1 MDMETQM
8 ENTKSPLV
16 SVVIP
21 TKNRKNLLSMAINS
35 VLTQTYKNIQLI
47 VQDNNSTDGT
57 SDIMTKF
64 QEDERVEYFRESRDL
79 TMTENWN
86 TGHQYARGDYFVR
99 LDDDNV
105 YFNNYIET
113 SIQAI
118 KTNNL
123 DLITFSA
130 VYLDL
135 PDGLFGED
143 YLHFE
148 ADDHIHLLD
157 ENLMTYMEFRS
168 LTDSNYSMY
177 SSKIITDILSAGEN
191 MYTTNLPDR
200 YLNYRIA
207 HLIGDKGYR
216 VGFSSQ
222 PMGIS
227 RYDYRPRQKSGYTFK
242 RYDYSNVLESL
253 EIQAAEDCQI
263 NFNMHRAL
271 TLKYFFDKHPSS
283 LHTFFDSNVLSPE
296 NYRAYIEIGHL
307 LESQQEYRFLDLY
320 EYNAAAVSIIW
331 ALVKYPLKKIEREN
345 NLYFLVK
352 FILKLV
358 LHNLRS
364 LRNIMFSI
372 KNTGDTVNQEKGDQI
387 SLDIINNSY
396 QLASIHNVFDFKS
409 EVIDFVNQ
417 NNSRPLRN
425 KGH

>member
-35 VLTQTYKNIQLI
+35 VLSQTYKNIQLI

-177 SSKIITDILSAGEN
+177 STKIITDILSAGEN

-253 EIQAAEDCQI
+253 EIQAAEDCQM

-331 ALVKYPLKKIEREN
+331 ALVKYPFKKIEREN

-396 QLASIHNVFDFKS
+396 QLGSIHNVFDFKS

>member
-1 MDMETQM
+1 MDMKAQM

-35 VLTQTYKNIQLI
+35 VLNQTYRNIQLI

-57 SDIMTKF
+57 SDIMAKF
-64 QEDERVEYFRESRDL
+64 QEDERVEYFRETRDL

-86 TGHQYARGDYFVR
+86 TGYQYARGDYFVR

-135 PDGLFGED
+135 PNGLFGEE
-143 YLHFE
+143 YLHFK
-148 ADDHIHLLD
+148 ADDQIHLLD
-157 ENLMTYMEFRS
+157 EYLMTYMEFRA

-177 SSKIITDILSAGEN
+177 STKMITDILSLGEN

-207 HLIGDKGYR
+207 HSIDDKGYR

-227 RYDYRPRQKSGYTFK
+227 RYDYRPRQKSGYTFE
-242 RYDYSNVLESL
+242 RYDYSNVLESP
-253 EIQAAEDCQI
+253 EIQAAEDCQK

-271 TLKYFFDKHPSS
+271 TLKYFFDKHPSN
-283 LHTFFDSNVLSPE
+283 LQTFFDSIVLSPE

-331 ALVKYPLKKIEREN
+331 TLVKDPFKRIEREN

-352 FILKLV
+352 FIVKLI

-364 LRNIMFSI
+364 LKNILLSI
-372 KNTGDTVNQEKGDQI
+372 KNTGDIVNQEKGDQI
-387 SLDIINNSY
+387 CLDIINNSY
-396 QLASIHNVFDFKS
+396 QLGSIPNVFDFKS

-417 NNSRPLRN
+417 NNKTGPLE
-425 KGH
+425 